1 MSNLSN
7 VDGQPSIV
15 RQPREYRPPTRH
27 RRVGE
32 PEISTVYENRN
43 LTAAQRIELGMKSNS
58 NANATPCPVRA
69 SPAVEPGMEDTQC
82 IPQPTAL
89 STELNRAVIQEQSN
103 SALVRE
109 LPQVANELAMKSI
122 YAEDKYSYTLGI
134 WARGSGPLDCDEK
147 DLNVEGEGEA
157 EQFTKADGQ
166 TPVCS
171 PDKSLA
177 KEITKLPRILLQD
190 VEDASISP
198 TKTLMSGVGTVQM
211 AS

>member
-1 MSNLSN
+1 MPSSIRCAAVRFLFSYT
-7 VDGQPSIV
+7 VDISGS
-15 RQPREYRPPTRH
+15 PTRLCLIGG
-27 RRVGE
+27 R
-32 PEISTVYENRN
+32 
-43 LTAAQRIELGMKSNS
+43 
-58 NANATPCPVRA
+58 
-69 SPAVEPGMEDTQC
+69 
-82 IPQPTAL
+82 
-89 STELNRAVIQEQSN
+89 
-103 SALVRE
+103 
-109 LPQVANELAMKSI
+109 
-122 YAEDKYSYTLGI
+122 YS
-134 WARGSGPLDCDEK
+134 LDCDEK